1 MPTAPFQSWEP
12 SLGKL
17 DPLYPNSGARL
28 VNVRLAAGTY
38 VKGTVLGEI
47 SATPGIYKPYLA
59 GNSDGSQVAKG
70 ILQYACIVDASGN
83 VTLAGEFGQ
92 TQLGVPMYIGGGA
105 VFNTAELTGLD
116 AAAVTALGA
125 SLIEGTVAAGQL
137 RF

>member
-1 MPTAPFQSWEP
+1 MPTQPFQTWQP

-17 DPLYPNSGARL
+17 DPIYPNGDART

-47 SATPGIYKPYLA
+47 TATPGIFRPYLA
-59 GNSDGSQVAKG
+59 GNSDGSQVARG
-70 ILQYACIVDASGN
+70 ILQYACVVDASGN
-83 VTLAGEFGQ
+83 TTLAGEFGQ
-92 TQLGVPMYIGGGA
+92 TQMGVPMYIGGGS